1 MTPDGHFNILLL
13 FEPPIPEMNPALLCS
28 LSNLPFT
35 LSSLKL
41 LYMCEKQYFGLKFWS
56 STLKG

>member
-1 MTPDGHFNILLL
+1 MTPDGHFNILLP
-13 FEPPIPEMNPALLCS
+13 FEPPIPEMNPALLSS

-41 LYMCEKQYFGLKFWS
+41 FYM
-56 STLKG
+56 